1 MAAERKNFGS
11 ESEAQRKGFEDA
23 RKAERE
29 DHAALMLQL
38 QEAQGEAALKGD
50 EAARGQTTIAEL
62 RAKLEAMRT
71 APQPPGPPSDEPST
85 QSSRP
90 TTRPKSPVFSDAAK
104 AVAEQ
109 RTKRKS
115 KENTT
120 ISLKGLV
127 VDSSPGALPIPEQLR
142 LALSKNA
149 ARVIDLFR
157 EWDEDADGE
166 IA

>member
-23 RKAERE
+23 RKAERA

-71 APQPPGPPSDEPST
+71 APQPPSEPPST
-85 QSSRP
+85 HSSRP
-90 TTRPKSPVFSDAAK
+90 TTRPKSPVSHSDERA
-104 AVAEQ
+104 
-109 RTKRKS
+109 KRKS

-120 ISLKGLV
+120 GALKGLV
-127 VDSSPGALPIPEQLR
+127 IDMAPGALPIPEQLR

-149 ARVIDLFR
+149 ARVIDLF
-157 EWDEDADGE
+157 
-166 IA
+166 